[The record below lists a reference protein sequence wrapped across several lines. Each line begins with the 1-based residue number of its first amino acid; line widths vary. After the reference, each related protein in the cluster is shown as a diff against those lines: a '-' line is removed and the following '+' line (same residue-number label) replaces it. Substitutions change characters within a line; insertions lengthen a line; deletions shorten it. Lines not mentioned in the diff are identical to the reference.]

1 MTIKNHNHNLIYGV
15 LICLLAVSFVF
26 SGCKGSATKSTG
38 SVRKVDN
45 APVNVGVKSDDFS
58 DYVKESIDSVKG
70 PETTMTPTPYVENS
84 RVVDVEVDDI
94 PPRELYVSSSEGL
107 TEDSDYTP
115 NFSTEERITDSD
127 DESDDEETEDEED
140 EELSP
145 AGYKITPD
153 EFEVGKCC
161 IYINGAI
168 DEQYGADIITA
179 LNKARTDLGY
189 TALEEKKGLDT
200 CADRRTREI
209 ASFLSHTRP
218 NALPFYSLAPEYF
231 KAEMLAID
239 GAKPEETIDA
249 WIRDPYSRSLV
260 FSEKF
265 TSVGAACF
273 KCNTLNCVVVALGY

>member
-1 MTIKNHNHNLIYGV
+1 MKDKKYNHKLIYASLV
-15 LICLLAVSFVF
+15 LLLVVMSFGLY
-26 SGCKGSATKSTG
+26 GCKGSAQKSTG
-38 SVRKVDN
+38 SVKKVEK
-45 APVNVGVKSDDFS
+45 APVNVGVKSDDYS
-58 DYVKESIDSVKG
+58 DYIKDSIDSVKG
-70 PETTMTPTPYVENS
+70 PETTYTPTPTVDNS

-94 PPRELYVSSSEGL
+94 PPRELYVSSSENL
-107 TEDSDYTP
+107 PEDSGYTP
-115 NFSTEERITDSD
+115 SFESEERITDP
-127 DESDDEETEDEED
+127 ESESGEDSEDEEE
-140 EELSP
+140 EELSE

-153 EFEVGKCC
+153 EFDVGKCC
-161 IYINGAI
+161 IYINGEN

-189 TALEEKKGLDT
+189 PAYEEKKGLDT

-209 ASFLSHTRP
+209 ACFLSHMRP

-239 GAKPEETIDA
+239 GAEPEETIDA
-249 WIRDPYSRSLV
+249 WIRDPNSRSLV